1 VPARR
6 ADSSGTVLARQKAA
20 AESLRREVLGADG
33 SLRHPYFRDIRRQ
46 QRSYERTATLEELFD
61 ACARAGVV
69 YVGDFHALPACQ
81 RFAARLLEE
90 VARRVPRVSLGIEF
104 IYTRQQRQLDT
115 RQAGLIEDP
124 TFLRRI
130 HYREEWGYPWEGFGE
145 LLDCARRIGSRV
157 QALDVPPRGGFD
169 GLARRDEHA
178 ARRIA
183 SVHEADPEG
192 TLVVLYGESH
202 VSRGHIPRRVRTL
215 LERRGL
221 EIDEMTV
228 FQDPDAVYWK
238 LLSEREQLPPAV
250 KLSENVYAVFHGS
263 PLAKYEAYRQVL
275 ARWWG
280 DVPPDEE
287 VDLTPAVHHL
297 VGVLLGWLGIRPDRH
312 RVRHRAGW
320 SEDLADAFPEVYSG
334 PEASQ
339 LLEPILEEHGRSAE
353 EIAEAGSR
361 LAGGGALYDSRSN
374 ALFLLQYLPGRAALE
389 GARFLRA
396 ALSGRLFDPVEE
408 AWEDPAARAYG
419 AAYNEA
425 LAVLGSR
432 LVDPT
437 GGFPGVGEPPGSGG
451 GAVAGGSRQA
461 SETTEGHDEW
471 LDSHREFEASHLARP
486 PEELLAPLRRSRPLR
501 RALASDLGPRLGEIL
516 FERVRAGDLDAR
528 GLRHLFKRPL
538 ASQKA
543 AQVVVHLLREKKAA
557 PEARP

>member
-1 VPARR
+1 MRARR

-20 AESLRREVLGADG
+20 AEKLRREVLGADG
-33 SLRHPYFRDIRRQ
+33 SLKHPYFRDLRRQ
-46 QRSYERTATLEELFD
+46 QRSSERPATLEELFD
-61 ACARAGVV
+61 ACSRAGIV
-69 YVGDFHALPACQ
+69 YVGDFHAVPACQ
-81 RFAARLLEE
+81 RFAARVLEE
-90 VARRVPRVSLGIEF
+90 MAKRGHRVSLGIEF

-115 RQAGLIEDP
+115 RQAGLIDDP
-124 TFLRRI
+124 EFLRRV

-157 QALDVPPRGGFD
+157 HALDVPPRGGFD
-169 GLARRDEHA
+169 GLGRRDEHA
-178 ARRIA
+178 ARRIV
-183 SVHEADPEG
+183 SVLEADPESP
-192 TLVVLYGESH
+192 LVVLYGESH
-202 VSRGHIPRRVRTL
+202 VSRGHIPRRTRAL
-215 LERRGL
+215 LARRGL
-221 EIDEMTV
+221 EVRDVTV
-228 FQDPDAVYWK
+228 FQDPDTVYWSV
-238 LLSEREQLPPAV
+238 LSEHEQLPPAV
-250 KLSENVYAVFHGS
+250 KLSEDVYAVFHGS

-280 DVPPDEE
+280 DIPPDEE

-297 VGVLLGWLGIRPDRH
+297 IGVLLGWLGIRAARH

-339 LLEPILEEHGRSAE
+339 LLGPILEEHGRTAE
-353 EIAEAGSR
+353 EIMEAGSR
-361 LAGGGALYDSRSN
+361 LARCGALYDSRSN
-374 ALFLLQYLPGRAALE
+374 ALFLQQYLPERAALE

-396 ALSGRLFDPVEE
+396 ALSGRLFDPAED

-437 GGFPGVGEPPGSGG
+437 GDFPGVGRTQEGDG

-461 SETTEGHDEW
+461 SGTTRGHDEW
-471 LDSHREFEASHLARP
+471 LHSHRTFEASHQARP
-486 PEELLAPLRRSRPLR
+486 SEALLAPLRQSRPLR
-501 RALASDLGPRLGEIL
+501 RALASDLGPRLGKIL

-538 ASQKA
+538 TPQKA
-543 AQVVVHLLREKKAA
+543 AWVVVQMLRQKKAA

>member
-1 VPARR
+1 MSAGR

-20 AESLRREVLGADG
+20 AEKLRREVLGADG
-33 SLRHPYFRDIRRQ
+33 SLKHPYFRDIRRQ
-46 QRSYERTATLEELFD
+46 QRSYERPATLEELFD
-61 ACARAGVV
+61 ACARAGII
-69 YVGDFHALPACQ
+69 YVGDFHAVPACQ

-90 VARRVPRVSLGIEF
+90 MARRGHRVSLGIEF

-124 TFLRRI
+124 TFLRRV
-130 HYREEWGYPWEGFGE
+130 HYREEWGYPWDGFGE

-157 QALDVPPRGGFD
+157 HALDVPPRGGFD

-178 ARRIA
+178 ARRIV
-183 SVHEADPEG
+183 SVLEADPESP
-192 TLVVLYGESH
+192 LVVLYGESH
-202 VSRGHIPRRVRTL
+202 VSRGHIPRRTRTL
-215 LERRGL
+215 LARSEL
-221 EIDEMTV
+221 EVRDVTV
-228 FQDPDAVYWK
+228 FQDPDAVYWS
-238 LLSEREQLPPAV
+238 LLSDHERLPPAV
-250 KLSENVYAVFHGS
+250 KLEDDVYAVFHGS

-297 VGVLLGWLGIRPDRH
+297 VGVLLGWLGIRADRH

-320 SEDLADAFPEVYSG
+320 SEDLADAFPEVYNG

-339 LLEPILEEHGRSAE
+339 LLDPILEEHGRTAE

-361 LAGGGALYDSRSN
+361 LARRGALYDSRSN
-374 ALFLLQYLPGRAALE
+374 ALFLQQYLPGRAALE

-396 ALSGRLFDPVEE
+396 ALSGRLFDPAEE
-408 AWEDPAARAYG
+408 IWEDPAARAYG
-419 AAYNEA
+419 ATYNEA

-437 GGFPGVGEPPGSGG
+437 GDFPGVDTPHGE
-451 GAVAGGSRQA
+451 GAVAGGSRQVP
-461 SETTEGHDEW
+461 ETSAGRDEW
-471 LDSHREFEASHLARP
+471 LDSHKTFEASNRARP
-486 PEELLAPLRRSRPLR
+486 PETLLEPLRQSRPLR
-501 RALASDLGPRLGEIL
+501 RALASDLGPRLGAIL

-538 ASQKA
+538 TPDKA
-543 AQVVVHLLREKKAA
+543 AGVVVKLLREKKAA